1 MMISGRLDC
10 QCLNAEETVISDAV
24 TVILTVWK
32 RNHLEEQLS
41 ALFGQTTRPVQV
53 RIQQSGHYVDVSE
66 VIEAYRERVRY
77 VCWEDNPGVF
87 GRFESV
93 VEVETPFVYIVD
105 DDIIPGKRF
114 IERALGAC
122 KRLNAIISPH
132 GRRLSPDTCRTE
144 MFVGDGYEFQHSFC
158 LEDTEVD
165 FGNNAWFFR
174 QEWIGYFLSEKP
186 LYRNNGEDIHLSAMC
201 KLLGNI
207 PTYIPRQIVPVE
219 SGNVKRYYSADEY
232 ALHRKPLFNK
242 ERVEVVERFRNIGW
256 HLQLEKKDVEQ
267 QEDRSC
273 AISVV
278 MAVVEKDAGM
288 AIQSILQQ
296 TWEDFELILVCT
308 DKSAISVNEE
318 DKTIR
323 WPETEEELSKYVLL
337 NIGCGMAK
345 GKYICMMESG
355 YVSFP
360 DRLQSQYEFME
371 EEHEVVAAGETL
383 DSKSLFLPSVIVRR
397 DVLHRVKYYDESIG
411 NLAENDLLY
420 RLLQE
425 GSVVLF
431 ENVFVSKTE

>member
-1 MMISGRLDC
+1 MEK
-10 QCLNAEETVISDAV
+10 NKVEEYALDAV

-32 RNHLEEQLS
+32 RNHLEEQLL
-41 ALFGQTTRPVQV
+41 ALFQQTVVPSHIW
-53 RIQQSGHYVDVSE
+53 IQQSLHHVDVS
-66 VIEAYRERVRY
+66 VIIDKYRDRVRY
-77 VCWEDNPGVF
+77 SCWEKNPGVF

-93 VEVETPFVYIVD
+93 TRVETPYVYILD
-105 DDIIPGKRF
+105 DDIIPGKMF
-114 IERALGAC
+114 IEHALSTC
-122 KRLNAIISPH
+122 KRLNAIVCPH
-132 GRRLSPDTCRTE
+132 GRLLSPDTCRTE

-174 QEWIGYFLSEKP
+174 KEWISYFLSQTP
-186 LYRNNGEDIHLSAMC
+186 LYRNNGEDIHFSALC

-207 PTYIPRQIVPVE
+207 PTYVPRQIVPVE
-219 SGNVKRYYSADEY
+219 SGNVKRYYSADEH

-242 ERVEVVERFRNIGW
+242 ERVEVIERFRNIGW
-256 HLQLEKKDVEQ
+256 HLRLEKKGIELQ
-267 QEDRSC
+267 QDRSC

-296 TWEDFELILVCT
+296 TWEDFELILVCA
-308 DKSAISVNEE
+308 DKSAISVNGE
-318 DKTIR
+318 DKRIR
-323 WPETEEELSKYVLL
+323 WIEIGEELSKYVLL

-360 DRLQSQYEFME
+360 DRLQLQCELME
-371 EEHEVVAAGETL
+371 EEKTVVAAGETL
-383 DSKSLFLPSVIVRR
+383 DDKNLFLPSVIVKR
-397 DVLHRVKYYDESIG
+397 DVLHKVKYYNELLGD
-411 NLAENDLLY
+411 LAKNDLLY

-425 GSVVLF
+425 GSVLLF
-431 ENVFVSKTE
+431 ENVFVSKSE

>member
-1 MMISGRLDC
+1 M
-10 QCLNAEETVISDAV
+10 
-24 TVILTVWK
+24 
-32 RNHLEEQLS
+32 
-41 ALFGQTTRPVQV
+41 
-53 RIQQSGHYVDVSE
+53 
-66 VIEAYRERVRY
+66 
-77 VCWEDNPGVF
+77 
-87 GRFESV
+87 
-93 VEVETPFVYIVD
+93 D

-318 DKTIR
+318 DKRIR
-323 WPETEEELSKYVLL
+323 WIETEEELSKYVLL

>member
-1 MMISGRLDC
+1 MEKNRMEEYTLD
-10 QCLNAEETVISDAV
+10 DV

-32 RNHLEEQLS
+32 RNHLEEQLQ
-41 ALFGQTTRPVQV
+41 ALFRQTVVPSHIWV
-53 RIQQSGHYVDVSE
+53 QQSLHHVDVS
-66 VIEAYRERVRY
+66 VIVDKYKDRVRY
-77 VCWEDNPGVF
+77 SCWENNPGVF

-93 VEVETPFVYIVD
+93 AQVETPYVYILD
-105 DDIIPGKRF
+105 DDMIPGKMF
-114 IERALGAC
+114 IENALSAC

-132 GRRLSPDTCRTE
+132 GRLLSPDTCRTE
-144 MFVGDGYEFQHSFC
+144 IFVGDGYQFQHSFC
-158 LEDTEVD
+158 LEDTKVD

-174 QEWIGYFLSEKP
+174 KEWISYFLSQTP
-186 LYRNNGEDIHLSAMC
+186 LYRNNGEDIHFSAMC

-207 PTYIPRQIVPVE
+207 PTYVPRQIVPVE
-219 SGNVKRYYSADEY
+219 SGNVKRYYSADEH
-232 ALHRKPLFNK
+232 ALHLKPLFNK
-242 ERVEVVERFRNIGW
+242 ERVEVIERFRNIGW
-256 HLQLEKKDVEQ
+256 HLRLEKKGVER

-278 MAVVEKDAGM
+278 MAVIEKDVGM

-308 DKSAISVNEE
+308 DKSGISVNGE
-318 DKTIR
+318 DKRIR
-323 WPETEEELSKYVLL
+323 WIETKEELSKYVLL

-371 EEHEVVAAGETL
+371 EEQEVVAVGETL
-383 DSKSLFLPSVIVRR
+383 DDKNLFLPSVFVRR
-397 DVLHRVKYYDESIG
+397 DVLQRVKYYDESIG
-411 NLAENDLLY
+411 DFAENDLLC
-420 RLLQE
+420 RLLQV

-431 ENVFVSKTE
+431 ENVFVSKTERYVKVTL